1 LISGWFFVYLRSK
14 KYFMKTDYK
23 VGIIGAG
30 FGGLTAALRLKN
42 SGRNSFVIFERAA
55 EVGGTW
61 RDNIY
66 PGCGCDVPSPL
77 YSISFEPNPGWSK
90 LFSLQ
95 PEIFDY
101 MKNVVKNNQLKPHI
115 RYNTEITEA
124 KFITQYNHW
133 QLTDR
138 TGRQTT
144 VQLLISAIGP
154 LNRPN
159 IPTIKGLEN
168 FKGTVFHSS
177 NWNYDCDLTDKRV
190 AVIGT
195 GASAVQFVPQIAPKA
210 KHLTLFQRTPAWIAP
225 RNDRSMS
232 LFAQRLFE
240 KMPIFQKLFRELIY
254 WILELRGLAFVGN
267 ETIHRFNK
275 NQAIN
280 NLKVV
285 EDEATRMKLTPDYK
299 LGCKRVLL
307 SDEFYPVFNRKNVTL
322 ITDNITQIEENKII
336 TDDGQNH
343 EIDVIV
349 LGTGFVAA
357 EIVVDIKIIGIDN
370 RNLFDDW
377 LETGA
382 EAYCGITVSGYPNL
396 AMLVGPNTGL
406 GHNSIIHIIESQMN
420 YVMSYIELLEQ
431 RDGAYLDVKK
441 EIQTAHNQVLQKQFG
456 GTVWA
461 SGCKSWY
468 LNVEGKNTTL
478 WPKLT
483 VSYRKLTKHV
493 IATDYI

>member
-1 LISGWFFVYLRSK
+1 
-14 KYFMKTDYK
+14 MKPDFQ

-30 FGGLTAALRLKN
+30 FAGLTAALRLKN
-42 SGRNSFVIFERAA
+42 SGRNSFVVFERAA

-61 RDNIY
+61 RDNVY

-77 YSISFEPNPGWSK
+77 YSISFEPNPNWSK

-101 MKNVVKNNQLKPHI
+101 MKNVVKKNELKPYI
-115 RYNTEITEA
+115 RYNIEIVEA
-124 KFITQYNHW
+124 KFIAQYNYW

-138 TGRQTT
+138 AGRQTT
-144 VQLLISAIGP
+144 VQVLISAIGP

-159 IPTIKGLEN
+159 IPKIKGLER

-225 RNDRSMS
+225 RNDRSMPS
-232 LFAQRLFE
+232 LIKRIFGKL
-240 KMPIFQKLFRELIY
+240 PIFQKLFRELLY

-267 ETIHRFNK
+267 ETVNRFNK
-275 NQAIN
+275 KQALSNIEIV
-280 NLKVV
+280 K
-285 EDEATRMKLTPDYK
+285 DETTRLKLTPDYK

-307 SDEFYPVFNRKNVTL
+307 SDEFYPVFNRTNVSL
-322 ITDNITQIEENKII
+322 VTDNIAQIDEKTII
-336 TDDGQNH
+336 TANGQSH

-357 EIVVDIKIIGIDN
+357 EIVVDTKIIGLDN

-377 LETGA
+377 LKTGA
-382 EAYCGITVSGYPNL
+382 EAYYGMTVSGYPNL

-431 RDGAYLDVKK
+431 RNGAYLDVKK
-441 EIQTAHNQVLQKQFG
+441 ETQTAHNQSLQQQFV

-468 LNVEGKNTTL
+468 LNAEGKNTTL
-478 WPKLT
+478 WPRLT
-483 VSYRKLTKHV
+483 VSYRKLTKQV
-493 IATDYI
+493 TATDYA